1 MFRQAVTKD
10 IESITELL
18 NGAKKRMRLD
28 GLEQWAD
35 EDGYPNREIV
45 ESDISKGEMYVI
57 ELDNQIAA
65 VCAINDD
72 FYDSYPQKVDESL
85 SRALHRIA
93 VNENFLGQG
102 VGKLIYKESEE
113 EIKRMGY
120 KTVIVDTYTQNVK
133 MCSLIKAV
141 GYEEVGEFPLF
152 DDLPNWVMF
161 KKELSGEK

>member
-1 MFRQAVTKD
+1 MFRQAVATD
-10 IESITELL
+10 IERITELL
-18 NGAKKRMRLD
+18 NSAKRRMSAD

-45 ESDISKGEMYVI
+45 ESDVSKGEMFVV
-57 ELDNQIAA
+57 ELDGQIAA

-72 FYDSYPQKVDESL
+72 FYDSYPEAVDETK

-93 VNENFLGQG
+93 VNQNFLGQG
-102 VGKLIYKESEE
+102 IGKLIYKEAETK
-113 EIKRMGY
+113 IKQMGY
-120 KTVIVDTYTQNVK
+120 QTAIVDTYTQNIK

-141 GYEEVGEFPLF
+141 GYEQVGEFQLF

-161 KKELSGEK
+161 KKEL

>member
-1 MFRQAVTKD
+1 MFRQAEAAD
-10 IESITELL
+10 IERITELL
-18 NGAKKRMRLD
+18 NSAKRRMSAD

-45 ESDISKGEMYVI
+45 ESDVSKGEMFVI
-57 ELDNQIAA
+57 ELDGQIAA

-72 FYDSYPQKVDESL
+72 FYDSYPEAVDETK

-93 VNENFLGQG
+93 VNQNFLGQG
-102 VGKLIYKESEE
+102 IGKLIYKEAETK
-113 EIKRMGY
+113 IKQMGY
-120 KTVIVDTYTQNVK
+120 QTVIVDTYTQNIK

-141 GYEEVGEFPLF
+141 GYEQVGEFQLF

-161 KKELSGEK
+161 KKEL